1 MLTDTKTEDD
11 GGAPSIKEAA
21 MLLVAFFADN
31 LLVNLAANRFILPIF
46 GFTTG
51 FFLFSTTAALTGF
64 LTTGFLITFFGTIT
78 VFLVFYLVEMAIS
91 EFSLTILRI

>member
-1 MLTDTKTEDD
+1 MLTDTKTEDE
-11 GGAPSIKEAA
+11 GGAPSIKEPA

-51 FFLFSTTAALTGF
+51 FFLLSTTAALTGF
-64 LTTGFLITFFGTIT
+64 FNYRLLDYFFWYDHSFL
-78 VFLVFYLVEMAIS
+78 S
-91 EFSLTILRI
+91 ILLSRNGDE